1 MKLIEL
7 TALDGSKWTFP
18 AQLVVDSYRKH
29 YVSEPSDA
37 DLKEWIQNDMD
48 WTEIAPRAVMTGDAD
63 AIDMADSLANGKLRV
78 FDGTMPDRPDV
89 PPPGCDGCGASCV
102 AGDAIACTRG
112 PCPMERVAMEDGAV
126 ISMAMAVPPDADEI
140 AALALRLSAARAKP
154 AAVDPSLVLGH
165 VALLPEQADGMALA
179 LKATK
184 ALSKP
189 DMLAIYYAMREDA
202 ATILAGIEPGD
213 HSDAILAAFGER
225 VIRAAIHK
233 AAGLSE

>member
-1 MKLIEL
+1 
-7 TALDGSKWTFP
+7 
-18 AQLVVDSYRKH
+18 
-29 YVSEPSDA
+29 
-37 DLKEWIQNDMD
+37 
-48 WTEIAPRAVMTGDAD
+48 
-63 AIDMADSLANGKLRV
+63 
-78 FDGTMPDRPDV
+78 
-89 PPPGCDGCGASCV
+89 
-102 AGDAIACTRG
+102 
-112 PCPMERVAMEDGAV
+112 MERVAMEDGAV